1 MKRYLKLYW
10 LFSVQSLKVVWQ
22 HKTGVLFFMFGKLI
36 RFLMFLFFVMIL
48 VKNTKTLVGYTFNE
62 TLVFY
67 FTFNVIDTLTQMLF
81 REVYRFRWLV
91 TSGEL
96 DGVLV
101 RPYHPFIRVLL
112 GGLDILDLLM
122 LGPYLAL
129 LGYFLVQIGLT
140 TSYNLSLYLLLVVNS
155 LIIATAFH
163 IVVLALGVLT
173 TEVDHTIMIYRDLS
187 KLAVV
192 PVDIYREPIR
202 SLVTFVL
209 PIGIMMTYPVKGLLN
224 MLNWNLI
231 IVSLV
236 LGLASLL
243 FSLWLWGRALKKYQS
258 WGS

>member
-10 LFSVQSLKVVWQ
+10 LFSVQSLKIVWQ
-22 HKTGVLFFMFGKLI
+22 HKGGLLFFMFGKLI
-36 RFLMFLFFVMIL
+36 RFLMFLFFVIIL
-48 VKNTKTLVGYTFNE
+48 LKNTKTLSGYTFVE

-112 GGLDILDLLM
+112 GGLDIMDLLM

-140 TSYNLSLYLLLVVNS
+140 TSYNLLLYLLLVGNS

-163 IVVLALGVLT
+163 ILVLALGILT

-187 KLAVV
+187 KLAIV

-202 SLVTFVL
+202 SLITFVL

-224 MLNWNLI
+224 MLNWNLV
-231 IVSLV
+231 IVSLI
-236 LGLASLL
+236 LGITSLL

>member
-1 MKRYLKLYW
+1 M
-10 LFSVQSLKVVWQ
+10 
-22 HKTGVLFFMFGKLI
+22 
-36 RFLMFLFFVMIL
+36 
-48 VKNTKTLVGYTFNE
+48 
-62 TLVFY
+62 
-67 FTFNVIDTLTQMLF
+67 
-81 REVYRFRWLV
+81 
-91 TSGEL
+91 
-96 DGVLV
+96 
-101 RPYHPFIRVLL
+101 
-112 GGLDILDLLM
+112 
-122 LGPYLAL
+122 
-129 LGYFLVQIGLT
+129 
-140 TSYNLSLYLLLVVNS
+140 
-155 LIIATAFH
+155 
-163 IVVLALGVLT
+163 VLALGVLT

>member
-129 LGYFLVQIGLT
+129 LTYFLLQIGLT